1 MRFSFANDM
10 EGHYCVLVDR
20 LKIDMLIGIRDFEK
34 VTPQRVEVSLQVYAK
49 LDKDEHGVTDYVSYS
64 DIVRDIEAGTE
75 KLSHIGLLEDYA
87 DLISKWILRD
97 ERVRRVVVEVIKTEI
112 MKQTDGVGVMIDKR
126 R

>member
-10 EGHYCVLVDR
+10 QGHYCVLVDR
-20 LKIDMLIGIRDFEK
+20 LKIDMLIGVRDFEK

-49 LDKDEHGVTDYVSYS
+49 LDKNEHGVKDYVSYS
-64 DIVRDIEAGTE
+64 DIVRDIEAETQ
-75 KLSHIGLLEDYA
+75 KLGHIELLENYA

-112 MKQTDGVGVMIDKR
+112 MKQTDGVGVMIDMR

>member
-10 EGHYCVLVDR
+10 QGHYCVLVDR
-20 LKIDMLIGIRDFEK
+20 LKIDMLIGVRDFEK

-49 LDKDEHGVTDYVSYS
+49 LDKNEHGVKDYVSYS
-64 DIVRDIEAGTE
+64 DIVRDIEAETQ
-75 KLSHIGLLEDYA
+75 KLGHIELLENYA
-87 DLISKWILRD
+87 DLIAKWILRD

-112 MKQTDGVGVMIDKR
+112 MKQTDGVGVMIDIR